1 MKETVKVCNV
11 GGKKMKIIVAEM
23 NEPNYG
29 KIASS
34 IMRLTKN
41 MKLESNKKAQL
52 NKRMVKKLPEKE
64 SLPEKKKSP
73 FSVR

>member
-11 GGKKMKIIVAEM
+11 GGKKMKIIVTEM

-29 KIASS
+29 KIARS

-41 MKLESNKKAQL
+41 MKLEN
-52 NKRMVKKLPEKE
+52 NEK
-64 SLPEKKKSP
+64 STA
-73 FSVR
+73 

>member
-11 GGKKMKIIVAEM
+11 GGKKMKIIVTEM

-29 KIASS
+29 KIARS

-41 MKLESNKKAQL
+41 MKLESNKKSTA
-52 NKRMVKKLPEKE
+52 
-64 SLPEKKKSP
+64 
-73 FSVR
+73 